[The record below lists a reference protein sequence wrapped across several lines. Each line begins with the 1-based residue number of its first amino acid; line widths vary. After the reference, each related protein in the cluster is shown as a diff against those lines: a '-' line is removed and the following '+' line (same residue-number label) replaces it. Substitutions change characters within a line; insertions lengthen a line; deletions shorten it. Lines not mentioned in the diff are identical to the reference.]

1 MNNFQNEAH
10 FFILEKFQTLTEEHH
25 IRLHQLNLPHLHN
38 IHWISPAYDIDH
50 EEQNGSFTVSWWPK
64 CNCAARE

>member
-25 IRLHQLNLPHLHN
+25 IRLHQFESS
-38 IHWISPAYDIDH
+38 SPSQYTLDIP
-50 EEQNGSFTVSWWPK
+50 SI
-64 CNCAARE
+64 